1 MFFRNLILQN
11 MHIYANLTQ
20 NLNKNIQANWIAA
33 ITAHELHFHKTSIK
47 VLRNSFTTRQV

>member
-47 VLRNSFTTRQV
+47 VLRNSFTTRKV